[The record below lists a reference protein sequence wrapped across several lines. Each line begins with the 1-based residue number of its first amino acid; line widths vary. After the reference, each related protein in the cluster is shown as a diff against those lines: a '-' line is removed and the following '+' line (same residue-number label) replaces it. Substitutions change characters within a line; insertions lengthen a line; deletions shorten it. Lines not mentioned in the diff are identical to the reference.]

1 MISILAQER
10 LLGAAMGSAC
20 VGFIV
25 FEQRRRIYDSISAY
39 PSNSN
44 AQSQFKEPIFGKEFR
59 SQFALMWNKAVDE
72 TFSTVISSLTSR
84 RQ

>member
-25 FEQRRRIYDSISAY
+25 FEQRRRIYDSISSSA
-39 PSNSN
+39 
-44 AQSQFKEPIFGKEFR
+44 AKSQFQEPIFGKEFR
-59 SQFALMWNKAVDE
+59 SRFALMWNKAVDE